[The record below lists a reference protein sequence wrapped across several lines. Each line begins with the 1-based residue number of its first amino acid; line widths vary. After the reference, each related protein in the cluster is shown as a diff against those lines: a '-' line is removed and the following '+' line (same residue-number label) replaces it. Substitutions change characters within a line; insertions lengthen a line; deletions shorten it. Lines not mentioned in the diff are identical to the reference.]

1 MLAKAGLLLAMLG
14 GSGLALSAEEEYPEL
29 EFLEYLGMWEETDEE
44 WLMVDALVTAE
55 KDVQPQAAAPEEEA
69 PVEKDDES

>member
-14 GSGLALSAEEEYPEL
+14 GPGLALSAEEGYPEL